1 MESEYHMIWAMLF
14 GAIGFGYFLYG
25 RKQRVAMPFLSGVA
39 LCVFPYFVSNVTVL
53 VCVGI
58 ALMAL
63 PYFIQ
68 L

>member
-1 MESEYHMIWAMLF
+1 MENEYHMIWAMLF
-14 GAIGFGYFLYG
+14 GAAGFGYFLYG
-25 RKQRVAMPFLSGVA
+25 RKQRVAVPFLSGVA

-53 VCVGI
+53 VCIGVV
-58 ALMAL
+58 LMAL